1 MDRQGLFDWAYEQ
14 YGTRPEYLW
23 ESSPDSAILR
33 NSSGK
38 WYGAVLDVN
47 MLKLGRKEDR
57 AVFVLNVKCDPML
70 IGSLLSED
78 GFFPA
83 YHMNKEKWISILL
96 DDSVDEDKIKFLLD
110 LSYELTMPKYKSKK
124 KQMSDKVDRQD

>member
-1 MDRQGLFDWAYEQ
+1 MDRQELFCWAYEK
-14 YGTRPEYLW
+14 YGTEPEYLW

-38 WYGAVLDVN
+38 WYGAVLNVN
-47 MLKLGRKEDR
+47 MLRLGLNEDR
-57 AVFVLNVKCDPML
+57 MVFVLNVKCDPML
-70 IGSLLSED
+70 IGSLLSEK

-96 DDSVDEDKIKFLLD
+96 DDSVDDDQIKFLLD
-110 LSYELTMPKYKSKK
+110 LSYELTMPKWKNKK
-124 KQMSDKVDRQD
+124 NQMSDKVDRQG